1 MAKRAKKKKMK
12 KSTKITLITITAI
25 LLFAIGFGVTYF
37 YSTFAG
43 IKRDNISKADIEGSI
58 DNTVKEK
65 YDNSIINIALL
76 GVDRRKGDT
85 GRSDAT
91 MVLTV
96 DKQHNKLKLTSIM
109 RDCYVSIDGHGN
121 DKLNAAFAFGGG
133 ALSIKT
139 INQNFGLNI
148 TDYVVVDFG
157 ELADIIDAL
166 GGVDINVKQSEFA
179 ETNKYIESVM
189 REANKPGKTLSAPG
203 MQRLTGVQAVGYC
216 RIRYTDSDFARTD
229 RQRDVL
235 VAMFNK
241 VKTISPTELPGVI
254 KKISPYLETS
264 LGATDILNLGTGVL
278 KSGIGNIQQQ
288 IFPIEGLD
296 NCKGGIASN
305 GVFYFQYDKNALKT
319 RIQNYVF
326 EDKDA
331 KNQ

>member
-1 MAKRAKKKKMK
+1 MVKRAKKKKMK

-25 LLFAIGFGVTYF
+25 LLFVIGFGTMYF
-37 YSTFAG
+37 YNTFSG
-43 IKRDNISKADIEGSI
+43 IKKDTISKAEIEKSI
-58 DNTVKEK
+58 DSDVKAK
-65 YDNSIINIALL
+65 YDDSIINIALL

-96 DKQHNKLKLTSIM
+96 DKKHNKLKLTSLM
-109 RDCYVSIDGHGN
+109 RDSYVSIDGHGM
-121 DKLNAAFAFGGG
+121 DKLNAAFAYGGG

-166 GGVDINVKQSEFA
+166 GGVDINVKQSEFT

-189 REANKPGKTLSAPG
+189 KEANKPGKTLTAPG

-254 KKISPYLETS
+254 KKISPYLETT
-264 LGATDILNLGTGVL
+264 LGASDILNLGTGVL
-278 KSGIGNIQQQ
+278 KSGVGNIQQQ

-296 NCKGGIASN
+296 NCVGTTTGT
-305 GVFYFQYDKNALKT
+305 FYFKYDKDALKK